1 MSYIARMTTLA
12 VLTAALGGCATVTR
26 GTQEQFTVSSTPPGA
41 QARTSTGFTCDSTP
55 CTFKMPRKD
64 SFVVTVSKD
73 GYTPVE
79 TQIAPHV
86 AGTGGAAFVGNALI
100 GGVIG
105 AGLDIYSG
113 ATMDLGP
120 NPLNVTLVS
129 VNDKTHAPAV
139 VPPPPAPVATPA
151 AATASVP
158 TAASTPAGAGPIKD
172 GTVAAPSK

>member
-12 VLTAALGGCATVTR
+12 VLAAALGGCATVTR

-73 GYTPVE
+73 GYKPVE
-79 TQIAPHV
+79 TQITPHV
-86 AGTGGAAFVGNALI
+86 AGTGGAAFVGNAVI

-129 VNDKTHAPAV
+129 VNAKA
-139 VPPPPAPVATPA
+139 PPPAPVAATPA
-151 AATASVP
+151 AASV
-158 TAASTPAGAGPIKD
+158 ATPAPTGAVPIKD
-172 GTVAAPSK
+172 GAVAAPSK

>member
-1 MSYIARMTTLA
+1 MSYITRMTTLA
-12 VLTAALGGCATVTR
+12 VLAASLGGCATVTR

-129 VNDKTHAPAV
+129 VNDKPRAPAMV
-139 VPPPPAPVATPA
+139 APPPAPA
-151 AATASVP
+151 AATSVT
-158 TAASTPAGAGPIKD
+158 TAAPAPTGAGPVKD

>member
-12 VLTAALGGCATVTR
+12 VLAGALGGCATVTR

-41 QARTSTGFTCDSTP
+41 EARTSTGYTCDSTP

-79 TQIAPHV
+79 TKITPHV
-86 AGTGGAAFVGNALI
+86 AGTGGAAFVGNAVV
-100 GGVIG
+100 GGIIG

-113 ATMDLGP
+113 ATLDLGP

-129 VNDKTHAPAV
+129 VNDKTPA
-139 VPPPPAPVATPA
+139 PAPVATPA
-151 AATASVP
+151 ATAS
-158 TAASTPAGAGPIKD
+158 AAPAGSVPVKD
-172 GTVAAPSK
+172 GTVASPSK